1 MPQGIPGA
9 CPIVAYEGGAM
20 LHCMATLRGV
30 SAPVRWLVAKASAPQ
45 GEGPTLGLARPSL
58 EHAAMLKV
66 MAPLAK

>member
-1 MPQGIPGA
+1 
-9 CPIVAYEGGAM
+9 M

-45 GEGPTLGLARPSL
+45 GEGPGRPSL
-58 EHAAMLKV
+58 EHAAMLEV